1 MVSQLINKKD
11 SNLSS
16 VNERA
21 RLLMVSDRKRQ
32 YNRQTRMLER
42 AAAEVGLQ

>member
-1 MVSQLINKKD
+1 MVSQFINNKH

-16 VNERA
+16 INEQA
-21 RLLMVSDRKRQ
+21 RLLMVTDRKRQ
-32 YNRQTRMLER
+32 SNRQTRMLGR